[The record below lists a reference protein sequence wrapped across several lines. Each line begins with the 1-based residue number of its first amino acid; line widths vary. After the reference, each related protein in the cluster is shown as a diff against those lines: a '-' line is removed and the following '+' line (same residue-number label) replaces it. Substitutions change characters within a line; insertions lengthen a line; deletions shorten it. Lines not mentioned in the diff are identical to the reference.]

1 MNKITTP
8 GIWDTIKVVTGLPKR
23 THIAS
28 ISSATKSQYNYL
40 FQTSSM
46 EVQWEAVKLIILYI
60 LGNTHQKGMS

>member
-1 MNKITTP
+1 MT
-8 GIWDTIKVVTGLPKR
+8 VVTGLPKR

-40 FQTSSM
+40 FQTSPM
-46 EVQWEAVKLIILYI
+46 DVQWEAVKLIILYI